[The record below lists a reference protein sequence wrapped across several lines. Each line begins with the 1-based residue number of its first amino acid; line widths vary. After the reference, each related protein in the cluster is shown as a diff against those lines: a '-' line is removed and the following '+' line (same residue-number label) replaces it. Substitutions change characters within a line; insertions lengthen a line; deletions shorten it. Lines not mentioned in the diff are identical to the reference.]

1 MHFLYR
7 TYPPHPAALRRCRQL
22 NFHVTSATHKCL
34 SITIFFSGQVL
45 GPAVLEFR
53 ISQLRAA
60 KHCRSCSLS
69 EADAGCAA
77 LSSSSPSLSLLLIR
91 CQLFSIILPFFHQC
105 SHHLMVFRPG
115 CFGSQTPAVKMVT
128 GHDILIHFS
137 TNQLYHCC
145 IHVCYQRYI
154 ANYCL
159 HNLQKSAAFR

>member
-77 LSSSSPSLSLLLIR
+77 LSSSSPSLTTHPMSTLHHNFAIFPSV
-91 CQLFSIILPFFHQC
+91 QPPSDGLPSWVLRQ
-105 SHHLMVFRPG
+105 SDASR
-115 CFGSQTPAVKMVT
+115 
-128 GHDILIHFS
+128 
-137 TNQLYHCC
+137 
-145 IHVCYQRYI
+145 
-154 ANYCL
+154 
-159 HNLQKSAAFR
+159 